1 MCLPEAWSA
10 PAGVCVFLAQSALF
24 LVISQKEN
32 ERKKAKRGTGH
43 THAHAHNHKTQ
54 REGLVQRALN
64 SWPKMRRGLTAGVTI
79 RKGLN
84 TVALDDAGALEL
96 LVHVWLLEKTAQVF
110 VTQGVIGERICQ
122 KERPPPQ
129 KKKTTTARVVLLRRQ
144 LKTMCACV
152 RVYALVCLC
161 VSVCM

>member
-1 MCLPEAWSA
+1 
-10 PAGVCVFLAQSALF
+10 
-24 LVISQKEN
+24 
-32 ERKKAKRGTGH
+32 
-43 THAHAHNHKTQ
+43 
-54 REGLVQRALN
+54 
-64 SWPKMRRGLTAGVTI
+64 MRRGLTAGVTI

-129 KKKTTTARVVLLRRQ
+129 KKNNNSKGCVIEKAIENYVRV
-144 LKTMCACV
+144 CACV
-152 RVYALVCLC
+152 CTCVLVCEC
-161 VSVCM
+161 VYVKVRG